1 MTVRRA
7 LSVLALA
14 AASLFAAAVLVAT
27 PAGAGGGV
35 PPCEKPVT
43 QAGGSEVQ
51 IDLSCFMPT
60 VLDVPVGRS
69 VRFVNT
75 SVVPHTVTGVGGS
88 FGNTTLLDQGA
99 TLDAKFDKVG
109 VFPYYC
115 ILHPGMSGSVVVGSD
130 AARTVSASPPL
141 TTRAQLEAQASP
153 VTAAA
158 TPRSEPEGQ
167 ALSATA
173 ATSPPLAGGSD
184 ATIVVLL
191 LAQLGLTILIGFSM
205 LWNRLDRA

>member
-1 MTVRRA
+1 MTIRRA
-7 LSVLALA
+7 LSMLAFGA
-14 AASLFAAAVLVAT
+14 TSLFATTAFVAA
-27 PAGAGGGV
+27 PASAGGGV

-43 QAGGSEVQ
+43 QAAGSEVQ

-60 VLDVPVGRS
+60 VLDVTVGRT
-69 VRFVNT
+69 VRFVNQ
-75 SVVPHTVTGVGGS
+75 SAMPHTVTGVGGS
-88 FGNTTLLDQGA
+88 FGSTSMLNQGA
-99 TLDAKFDKVG
+99 TLDATFDKVG

-115 ILHPGMSGSVVVGSD
+115 ILHPGMSGSVAVSAAAVLTPAPVAPTTRSQPERQAAPALA
-130 AARTVSASPPL
+130 AARA
-141 TTRAQLEAQASP
+141 
-153 VTAAA
+153 
-158 TPRSEPEGQ
+158 EPDGQ
-167 ALSATA
+167 ALSAA

>member
-1 MTVRRA
+1 MTIRRA
-7 LSVLALA
+7 LSLLA
-14 AASLFAAAVLVAT
+14 AGAISLFATTAIVAA

-43 QAGGSEVQ
+43 QAAGTEVK

-60 VLDVPVGRS
+60 VLDVTVGRT
-69 VRFVNT
+69 VRFVNQ
-75 SVVPHTVTGVGGS
+75 SAMPHTVTGVGGS
-88 FGNTTLLDQGA
+88 FGNTTMLNQGA
-99 TLDAKFDKVG
+99 TLDATFDKVG

-115 ILHPGMSGSVVVGSD
+115 VFHPGMSGSVVVSAD
-130 AARTVSASPPL
+130 TARTPTALAPTTRSQPETQAVPAAPL
-141 TTRAQLEAQASP
+141 TTARTELDE
-153 VTAAA
+153 
-158 TPRSEPEGQ
+158 Q
-167 ALSATA
+167 ALSAA

-191 LAQLGLTILIGFSM
+191 VAQLGLTILIGFSM